1 MPVLLGIDLGTSAVK
16 VGAFESDT
24 LRPLA
29 AATRA
34 YPIEQTGPGW
44 AEQTPEVWWRA
55 VQAALQEIRSLP
67 LTEIAAIGVA
77 GQMHGLVCLDSTG
90 TPVRPA
96 ILWPDTR
103 ARRQVDALRQLWHM
117 NPAAMPGPPATGF
130 AAASARWLSE
140 HEPHTLQRTALWLA
154 PKDYLVFRLTGR
166 LGSEPSDAS
175 ASWLYSVT
183 QQAWSPQAIA
193 ACSLALSQMPPLA
206 ESAAVVGA
214 LSPVAAT
221 GLGLRPGAP
230 VVAGCAD
237 LTAQALA
244 HGVLIPGGCLIVAGT
259 GGQVVVPR
267 PTPAP
272 DPAGRYYVFAH
283 CQPAHWYAQAATLAA
298 GLALTWLRTALG
310 GPPTADLIAEAGR
323 VAPGADGLLFLPY
336 LVGERSPHLDPLASG
351 ALVGLRFHH
360 TRAHLVRAVLEGVA
374 FALKDCLTVI
384 AAAGDGPTAAVVTGG
399 LTRAQVWCQ
408 ILADVLETPLRVS
421 AMEVEAGC
429 LGAALLA
436 GQGAGL
442 GVDQPETGGRVV
454 APQSRPVYRQ
464 RYAHYQGLYTTL
476 KHDMHRLGIG
486 TNGGP
491 VTGRGL

>member
-16 VGAFESDT
+16 VTAFESDSWQ
-24 LRPLA
+24 PLA
-29 AATRA
+29 VATRA
-34 YPIEQTGPGW
+34 YPIEQTAPGW
-44 AEQTPEVWWRA
+44 AEQAPEVWWQA
-55 VQAALQEIRSLP
+55 VRVALRELCPRLP
-67 LTEIAAIGVA
+67 AELAAIGVA

-103 ARRQVDALRQLWHM
+103 ATRQVDALRQLWHM
-117 NPAAMPGPPATGF
+117 DPEAMPGPPATGF

-183 QQAWSPQAIA
+183 QQAWSPPAMA
-193 ACSLALSQMPPLA
+193 ACGLALSQMPPLA
-206 ESAAVVGA
+206 ESATVIGA
-214 LSPVAAT
+214 LSPAAAT
-221 GLGLRPGAP
+221 ELGLRPGAP

-244 HGVLIPGGCLIVAGT
+244 HGVLDPGGCLIVVGT

-267 PTPAP
+267 LTPAP
-272 DPAGRYYVFAH
+272 DPAGRYHVFAH
-283 CQPAHWYAQAATLAA
+283 CQPQRWYAQAATLAA
-298 GLALTWLRTALG
+298 GLVLTWLRDALG
-310 GPPTADLIAEAGR
+310 GPPSADLINEAGH

-351 ALVGLRFHH
+351 ALVGLRLHH
-360 TRAHLVRAVLEGVA
+360 TRAHLVRAALEGVA
-374 FALKDCLTVI
+374 FALKDCLTV
-384 AAAGDGPTAAVVTGG
+384 AQAAGAGPTAAVVSGG
-399 LTRAQVWCQ
+399 LTRASVWCQ
-408 ILADVLETPLRVS
+408 ILANVLETPLRVS

-429 LGAALLA
+429 LGAAVLA

-442 GVDQPETGGRVV
+442 GADRPEAGGRVV
-454 APQSRPVYRQ
+454 APQPLPVYRQ
-464 RYAHYQGLYTTL
+464 RYDHYQGLYANL
-476 KHDMHRLGIG
+476 KSDMRRLGMG
-486 TNGGP
+486 ANGHPESGNDH
-491 VTGRGL
+491 